1 MIGLSWQAD
10 GTKLSWLEVVLVMMV
25 ISREVLRDDQ
35 IPHYHDHHHQPH
47 DGDDGDLPS
56 RPLRWLHRAAAIQ
69 QCLQALWA
77 PASSKLALH
86 HLSLMTVTT
95 CTFSLTS
102 TLR

>member
-1 MIGLSWQAD
+1 MACCWINI
-10 GTKLSWLEVVLVMMV
+10 ELVG
-25 ISREVLRDDQ
+25 
-35 IPHYHDHHHQPH
+35 YHDHHRQPH

-77 PASSKLALH
+77 PASSKLAVH
-86 HLSLMTVTT
+86 HLSLVTVTT

-102 TLR
+102 TSRQQCTIFTL